1 MRRASLVRALRRVV
15 GAGPHGAIRI
25 LLGLALFA
33 SIAMTTSASAAK
45 PTIAV
50 MDLRARGVEDA
61 VAGALSTEVTQALAK
76 LGVFAVV
83 SGEDLRRLLTL
94 EETKAACTGEVDA
107 RCMAEIGGALG
118 VELMVHG
125 EVSKLGDR
133 FVVGLTLLDA
143 SKASAI
149 ARERVEV
156 GAASELLAS
165 TARMA
170 RVLVQPLLAARR
182 GALVLDVR
190 EPGARVEVDG
200 RAVGVSPVPR
210 QELTMGPHEVRV
222 EKEGFLVALRTV
234 DVLPD
239 EVQLVAIPLIP
250 NVDFAARYEAR
261 ARTTRAVAYGAA
273 IGGVV
278 LLGAAGVTR
287 LVNDAR
293 FDGLVSRGE
302 LELRASCDGGASLGG
317 RYCPTAA
324 GRAVGVVDAV
334 SSIEAWDS
342 VALGAAL
349 IGGVGA
355 LTSVVLFLAGDE
367 PGRYAPFA
375 TPIGA
380 AAASAA
386 LPAVAP
392 LVGGGIGG
400 VSVRGRF

>member
-1 MRRASLVRALRRVV
+1 VAPLGGGATGRVV
-15 GAGPHGAIRI
+15 AT
-25 LLGLALFA
+25 LLAVGGV
-33 SIAMTTSASAAK
+33 AMPAAAAK

-50 MDLRARGVEDA
+50 MDLRARGVDA
-61 VAGALSTEVTQALAK
+61 AIAGALSTEVTQALSK

-149 ARERVEV
+149 ARERAEV

-165 TARMA
+165 TARIA
-170 RVLVQPLLAARR
+170 RVLVQPLLSSRR

-190 EPGARVEVDG
+190 EPGARVEIDG

-210 QELTMGPHEVRV
+210 QDLTMGPHEIRV

-239 EVQLVAIPLIP
+239 EVQLEAIPLIP

-261 ARTTRAVAYGAA
+261 ARTTRAVAYGTA

-302 LELRASCDGGASLGG
+302 LELRASCDGGAALGG

-324 GRAVGVVDAV
+324 GRAAGVVDAV
-334 SSIEAWDS
+334 ASIETWDS
-342 VALGAAL
+342 VALGAAVL
-349 IGGVGA
+349 GGASA
-355 LTSVVLFLAGDE
+355 LTSIVLFVVGDE

-375 TPIGA
+375 TPS
-380 AAASAA
+380 AASA
-386 LPAVAP
+386 LRVAP
-392 LVGGGIGG
+392 LVAAGVGG
-400 VSVRGRF
+400 VAVAGQF